1 MSARVDR
8 FLERHPGTARNIVRY
23 GWIVL
28 LVLAALLLAGGMVL
42 AGGRSQ
48 QIVYATEGGS
58 IVALEPVSGATTTL
72 YEGDAGHYATM
83 PGRTGGS
90 RGISFTV
97 LREEEGALRGSLYGA
112 DLARETRAL
121 LENARPGEVL
131 GYPDYAADR
140 EWVMANRF
148 TGDSP
153 PNVEV
158 FTASAATGRLLEPD
172 APGASAIIGP
182 AWTAERSIYAWKA
195 SPEKTTLTA
204 YNFFERR
211 QATVYETQDVV
222 GPSSYY
228 FDGNAFLFA
237 ERPRG
242 AGLEESRLKVLVGT
256 GSLSVSGAEDLGLYD
271 PSPPVTFLDGE
282 IAVIWADGEETG
294 IGMIDPRGWTFSKTG
309 IEVETG
315 SRSPRISNDG
325 LYVAT
330 TDSAGEEITVRNMDD
345 GSVVRRVRN
354 AQPPETALKRM
365 RESGIEVPPEAGW
378 LAPPNYGWRSF
389 EDS

>member
-1 MSARVDR
+1 MDS
-8 FLERHPGTARNIVRY
+8 FLVRHPGAARNIARY
-23 GWIVL
+23 GWVVL
-28 LVLAALLLAGGMVL
+28 LVLAALLLAGGTVL
-42 AGGRSQ
+42 AGARSQ
-48 QIVYATEGGS
+48 QVVYATRDGS

-112 DLARETRAL
+112 DLVRETRAL

-131 GYPDYAADR
+131 AYPDYAADR
-140 EWVMANRF
+140 EWVMANRL
-148 TGDSP
+148 TRDSP

-158 FTASAATGRLLEPD
+158 FTASAAASRLLEPD
-172 APGASAIIGP
+172 APGASAIVGP
-182 AWTAERSIYAWKA
+182 AWTAERSIYAWK
-195 SPEKTTLTA
+195 PGPKKTTLTA

-211 QATVYETQDVV
+211 QATVYETKNAV

-242 AGLEESRLKVLVGT
+242 AGLEESRLKLLVGT
-256 GSLSVSGAEDLGLYD
+256 GSLSISGVKGLGLYD

-282 IAVIWADGEETG
+282 IAVIWTDGEKTG
-294 IGMIDPRGWTFSKTG
+294 IGMVDPRGWAFSKTG
-309 IEVETG
+309 IEVEAG
-315 SRSPRISNDG
+315 SRNPRISSDG

-330 TDSAGEEITVRNMDD
+330 TDSAGEEITIRNMGD
-345 GSVVRRVRN
+345 GSVVRRVRD

>member
-1 MSARVDR
+1 MDS
-8 FLERHPGTARNIVRY
+8 FLARHPGAARNIARY
-23 GWIVL
+23 GWVVL
-28 LVLAALLLAGGMVL
+28 LVVAALLLAGGTVL
-42 AGGRSQ
+42 AGGARSQ
-48 QIVYATEGGS
+48 QVVYATRDGS

-72 YEGDAGHYATM
+72 YKGDAGRYATM

-112 DLARETRAL
+112 DLVRETRAL

-158 FTASAATGRLLEPD
+158 FTASAATSRLLEPD
-172 APGASAIIGP
+172 GPGASAIIGP
-182 AWTAERSIYAWKA
+182 AWTAERSIHAWKPG
-195 SPEKTTLTA
+195 PEKTTLTA

-211 QATVYETQDVV
+211 QATVYETRNVI

-242 AGLEESRLKVLVGT
+242 AGLEESRLKLRVGT
-256 GSLSVSGAEDLGLYD
+256 GAFSISGTGDLGIYD
-271 PSPPVTFLDGE
+271 PSPPVTFLDGK
-282 IAVIWADGEETG
+282 IAVIWTDGEKTG
-294 IGMIDPRGWTFSKTG
+294 IGMVDPRGWAFSKTG
-309 IEVETG
+309 IEVEAG
-315 SRSPRISNDG
+315 SRNPRVSNDG

-330 TDSAGEEITVRNMDD
+330 TDSAGGEITVRNMAD
-345 GSVVRRVRN
+345 GSVVRRIRD
-354 AQPPETALKRM
+354 AQPPEIALNRM
-365 RESGIEVPPEAGW
+365 REAGIEVPLAAGW